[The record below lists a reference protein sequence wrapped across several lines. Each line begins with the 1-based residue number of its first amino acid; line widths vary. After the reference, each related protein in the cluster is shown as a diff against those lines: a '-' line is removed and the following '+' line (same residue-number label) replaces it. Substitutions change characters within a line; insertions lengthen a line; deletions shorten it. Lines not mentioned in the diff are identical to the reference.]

1 MSFTSSQP
9 IDLLYDAAR
18 RGDVAEIQRFIQDPQ
33 VDINTQNGKG
43 FSALILAT
51 YDNHI
56 EAAKA
61 LIDAGAD
68 LNLQDARGNSA
79 LMGVSFKGYAACSSS
94 AAPTST
100 SPTATAARPSCLL
113 PSSAATS
120 WSKSW

>member
-1 MSFTSSQP
+1 MAFTSSQP

-18 RGDVAEIQRFIQDPQ
+18 RGDVAEIQQFIQDPQ

-68 LNLQDARGNSA
+68 LNLQDASGNSA
-79 LMGVSFKGYAACSSS
+79 LMGVSFKGYADIARLLIERG
-94 AAPTST
+94 ADINLTNGNGG
-100 SPTATAARPSCLL
+100 TALMF
-113 PSSAATS
+113 AT
-120 WSKSW
+120 W